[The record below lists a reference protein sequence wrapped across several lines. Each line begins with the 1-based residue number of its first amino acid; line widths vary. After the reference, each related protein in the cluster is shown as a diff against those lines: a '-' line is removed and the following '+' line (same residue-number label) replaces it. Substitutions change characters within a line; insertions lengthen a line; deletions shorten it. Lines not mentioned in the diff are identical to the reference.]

1 MKTICFNILNGA
13 ATQLPSLHQLS
24 DAGVG
29 QNLMHLTP
37 TRDTELIVCGQ
48 SQTPLP
54 GIQLSG
60 NGLLPNRGVSPAVLT
75 RGLLR
80 MFHQAGYQIEFNS
93 FNFNVPKPQVTE
105 ALAPEQEWLTV
116 NQHFGGINSNGEQLV
131 SEHLLPILT
140 SQAER
145 GCISILAECGVGG
158 TTFST
163 FWLRLLTGLRLSPAG
178 STVDKDKL
186 ASKSQILADIEQQY
200 LAQNQ
205 QFELDTILANS
216 LFHDDIQK
224 AICALVRQW
233 PSSLPLPH
241 FAGGMMFV
249 APLLASR
256 KAKHL
261 NQAVK
266 ISTTRWVL
274 QGDGFHV
281 LQHFKNEDEI
291 QANATSFNASTFEC
305 LNVYEQ
311 GIVVEGCGLGG
322 CLVIAEA
329 LGWNEQQIIASLE
342 QAVQCHLNHFNYKN
356 NLIEESLLLEANLLA
371 ERNIA

>member
-1 MKTICFNILNGA
+1 MNNKMKTICFNILNGA

-54 GIQLSG
+54 GIQLRG
-60 NGLLPNRGVSPAVLT
+60 NGLLANRGVSPAVLT

-80 MFHQAGYQIEFNS
+80 MFNQAGYQIEFNS

-105 ALAPEQEWLTV
+105 QDWLSV
-116 NQHFGGINSNGEQLV
+116 NQHFGGINSDAEQLV
-131 SEHLLPILT
+131 SEHLLPILI

-145 GCISILAECGVGG
+145 GCISVLAECGVGG

-178 STVDKDKL
+178 STLDKDKL
-186 ASKSQILADIEQQY
+186 ASKSQILAEIEQQY

-205 QFELDTILANS
+205 QFDLDAILANS
-216 LFHDDIQK
+216 LFHDDIQQ
-224 AICALVRQW
+224 AICALIRQW
-233 PSSLPLPH
+233 PSSLALPH

-256 KAKHL
+256 RAKHL

-281 LQHFKNEDEI
+281 LNHFDADDDIN
-291 QANATSFNASTFEC
+291 ANATSFNASKLEC

-322 CLVIAEA
+322 CLVIAEG
-329 LGWNEQQIIASLE
+329 LGWNEQQIIAALEKAVEIHINHFKDKNISLE
-342 QAVQCHLNHFNYKN
+342 ENT
-356 NLIEESLLLEANLLA
+356 LL

>member
-24 DAGVG
+24 DAGAG

-54 GIQLSG
+54 GLSARG
-60 NGLLPNRGVSPAVLT
+60 NGLLPNRGISPAVLS
-75 RGLLR
+75 RGLLK
-80 MFHQAGYQIEFNS
+80 MFYQAGYQIEFNS

-105 ALAPEQEWLTV
+105 QDWLSI
-116 NQHFGGINSNGEQLV
+116 NQHFGGVNCNGDQLV
-131 SEHLLPILT
+131 NQQLLPTLI

-163 FWLRLLTGLRLSPAG
+163 FWLRMLTGLRLSPAG
-178 STVDKDKL
+178 STLDKNKL
-186 ASKSQILADIEQQY
+186 ASKSQILVQIEQTYQ
-200 LAQNQ
+200 AENPI
-205 QFELDTILANS
+205 FNLDVILGDTR
-216 LFHDDIQK
+216 FHDDIQK
-224 AICALVRQW
+224 AICGLVRQW
-233 PSSLPLPH
+233 PSSLSLPH

-256 KAKHL
+256 EAKHL

-274 QGDGFHV
+274 QGDGFH
-281 LQHFKNEDEI
+281 LLNHFNANDEI
-291 QANATSFNASTFEC
+291 NANATSFNASRLEC

-311 GIVVEGCGLGG
+311 GVVVEGCGLGG

-329 LGWNEQQIIASLE
+329 LGFSEQQIIASLE
-342 QAVQCHLNHFNYKN
+342 QAVELHINHFI
-356 NLIEESLLLEANLLA
+356 NLSPSLEEHFSLQRKALL

>member
-13 ATQLPSLHQLS
+13 ATQLPGLHQLS

-37 TRDTELIVCGQ
+37 TRDTELIICGQ
-48 SQTPLP
+48 SQTILP
-54 GIQLSG
+54 NVNLSS
-60 NGLLPNRGVSPAVLT
+60 NGLLPNRGISPAVLT
-75 RGLLR
+75 RGLLK
-80 MFHQAGYQIEFNS
+80 MFHNAGYRIEFNS
-93 FNFNVPKPQVTE
+93 FNFNVPIPL
-105 ALAPEQEWLTV
+105 LAEHESAQEWLSV
-116 NQHFGGINSNGEQLV
+116 NRHFGGVNCEPQQLV
-131 SEHLLPILT
+131 SKHLLPTLT
-140 SQAER
+140 EQAKR

-178 STVDKDKL
+178 STIDKQKL
-186 ASKSQILADIEQQY
+186 ASKSKVLAEIELLYSQK
-200 LAQNQ
+200 NPS
-205 QFELDTILANS
+205 FNLDTILADS
-216 LFHDDIQK
+216 RFHDDIQK
-224 AICALVRQW
+224 AVCLIIQQW
-233 PSSLPLPH
+233 PNELPLPH

-256 KAKHL
+256 EANHL
-261 NQAVK
+261 QQAVN

-274 QGDGFHV
+274 QGDGIHV
-281 LQHFKNEDEI
+281 LNHFTTDDQI
-291 QANATSFNASTFEC
+291 IANSTNFNSAKYEC

-322 CLVIAEA
+322 CLVIAES
-329 LGWNEQQIIASLE
+329 LGFSEQQIIKSLE
-342 QAVQCHLNHFNYKN
+342 QAVESHLAHFKE
-356 NLIEESLLLEANLLA
+356 NLALEGTTLL

>member
-54 GIQLSG
+54 GIQRRG

-80 MFHQAGYQIEFNS
+80 MFYQAGYQIEFNS
-93 FNFNVPKPQVTE
+93 FNFNVPKPQVI
-105 ALAPEQEWLTV
+105 EQEWLSV
-116 NQHFGGINSNGEQLV
+116 NQHFGGVNSDCETLV
-131 SEHLLPILT
+131 TKHLLPTLT

-145 GCISILAECGVGG
+145 GCISVLAECGVGG

-205 QFELDTILANS
+205 QFELDAILANS

-256 KAKHL
+256 QAKHL

-281 LQHFKNEDEI
+281 LQHFKCDDEI
-291 QANATSFNASTFEC
+291 NANATSFNVSKLEC

-311 GIVVEGCGLGG
+311 GVVVEGCGLGG
-322 CLVIAEA
+322 CLVIAEI
-329 LGWNEQQIIASLE
+329 LGWDEQQIIESLE
-342 QAVQCHLNHFNYKN
+342 QSVECHLSHFINEN
-356 NLIEESLLLEANLLA
+356 NLVEENLLLESNPFLK
-371 ERNIA
+371 RSIA

>member
-24 DAGVG
+24 DAGAG

-54 GIQLSG
+54 GLTKRG

-80 MFHQAGYQIEFNS
+80 MFYQAGYQIEFNS
-93 FNFNVPKPQVTE
+93 FNFNVPKPQVVNV
-105 ALAPEQEWLTV
+105 EQAEPDWLSV

-131 SEHLLPILT
+131 SEHLLPVLT

-178 STVDKDKL
+178 STLDKEKL
-186 ASKSQILADIEQQY
+186 SSKSQILAQIEQAY
-200 LAQNQ
+200 REHNSK
-205 QFELDTILANS
+205 FDLDTILKHS
-216 LFHDDIQK
+216 RFHDDIQK
-224 AICALVRQW
+224 AICSLVRQW
-233 PSSLPLPH
+233 PRSLPLPH

-256 KAKHL
+256 EAKRL

-281 LQHFKNEDEI
+281 LNHFNEDDEI
-291 QANATSFNASTFEC
+291 HANATSFNASQLDC
-305 LNVYEQ
+305 LKVYEQ

-322 CLVIAEA
+322 CLVIAES
-329 LGWNEQQIIASLE
+329 LGWNESQIIDALE
-342 QAVQCHLNHFNYKN
+342 QAVAFHLDHFIKQNT
-356 NLIEESLLLEANLLA
+356 LLK
-371 ERNIA
+371 RNIA